1 MGVTQTTDDSNAKG
15 QTMTNE
21 STSEAIKQVF
31 NMLQVKVAEQMA
43 SGMSM
48 EVAIGDV
55 FGAFEQQFPELAQK
69 LVQIYYM

>member
-1 MGVTQTTDDSNAKG
+1 MTTE
-15 QTMTNE
+15 TR
-21 STSEAIKQVF
+21 EAIKQVF

-55 FGAFEQQFPELAQK
+55 FAAFEQQFPELAQE
-69 LVQIYYM
+69 LVRIYYM